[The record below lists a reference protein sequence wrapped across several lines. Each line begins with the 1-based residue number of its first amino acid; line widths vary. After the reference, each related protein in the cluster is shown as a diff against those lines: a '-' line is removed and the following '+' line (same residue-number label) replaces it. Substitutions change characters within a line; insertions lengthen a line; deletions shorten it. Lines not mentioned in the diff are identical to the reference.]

1 MLKKLTLEFLVRRG
15 EKKIV
20 NKRTICIVG
29 NGCAAME
36 CIKSLRGKGYV
47 GAIHLFSDSIW
58 PSYNPMLTTY
68 YAAGKMDFETF
79 FPYGW
84 DIYKQHKVHLHL
96 GSPVIE
102 VDALNR
108 TVKNEAGIK
117 IHYDHCLIASG
128 AKPMLPSIPGI
139 KSKKVY
145 TMRTI
150 EDSIALRQALQGC
163 PRKALVIGASM
174 VGVKVVEAFHKIG
187 VEVCLADLA
196 ESIFPLAAH
205 PACAQVIQGRLEQK
219 GIKLRFGAGIERIE
233 ESAAGLQVYF
243 CGNKEPEEADL
254 LVMCIGTKANIDF
267 LDKDQVAMDRGI
279 LVDAHQR
286 TNISTL
292 YAAGDVAQGCNLL
305 TGEKQIIGLWAN
317 ARYQGRTAGL
327 NMLGIGDEYQGSI
340 PQNITHFLDMVFVGI
355 GDMWHGNRE
364 EKQFDGHTYLHFVW
378 NNEQLIGVNL
388 LDDFTEAG
396 VFKQALLKGLLNPA
410 KPIDLAAL
418 NNLAILLAEF
428 KTR

>member
-1 MLKKLTLEFLVRRG
+1 M
-15 EKKIV
+15 

-36 CIKSLRGKGYV
+36 CLKSLRDKGYG
-47 GAIHLFSDSIW
+47 GALHLFADSIW
-58 PSYNPMLTTY
+58 PSYNPMLTTF
-68 YAAGKMDFETF
+68 YATDKMDFETF

-84 DIYKQHKVHLHL
+84 DIYKEHKVYLHL
-96 GSPVIE
+96 GSRVIE
-102 VDALNR
+102 VDACKR

-117 IHYDHCLIASG
+117 IYYDQCLIASG
-128 AKPMLPSIPGI
+128 AKAMLPPIPGI

-150 EDSIALRQALQGC
+150 EDSIALRQALRDH

-174 VGVKVVEAFHKIG
+174 VGVKVVEALHKIG

-196 ESIFPLAAH
+196 DSIFPLAAH
-205 PACAQVIQGRLEQK
+205 PACARIIHERLEQK

-233 ESAAGLQVYF
+233 ESAAGLQAYF
-243 CGNKEPEEADL
+243 CGNNEPEEADL
-254 LVMCIGTKANIDF
+254 LVMCIGTKANLDF

-279 LVDAHQR
+279 LVNTCQR
-286 TNISTL
+286 TNIPTL
-292 YAAGDVAQGCNLL
+292 YAAGDVAQGVNLL

-327 NMLGIGDEYQGSI
+327 NMLGIEDEYPGSI
-340 PQNITHFLDMVFVGI
+340 PHNITRFLDMTFVGI
-355 GDMWHGNRE
+355 GDMWHGDRE
-364 EKQFDGHTYLHFVW
+364 EKQFDGCTYRHFVW
-378 NNEQLIGVNL
+378 KNEQLIGVNL
-388 LDDFTEAG
+388 LDNSTEAG
-396 VFKQALLKGLLNPA
+396 VFKQALLKGLLNPG

-418 NNLAILLAEF
+418 NNLAIFMA
-428 KTR
+428 KSKSRQ